1 MNGVFTIWKA
11 VEEFRRQHIPESTL
25 PVDIF
30 TVVELRLRLD
40 VIPFPSLSREY
51 GVEAALTENF
61 TGIYIDEEA
70 YILWEEGPPWKQNR
84 VRFSV
89 AHEVGHYILHREA
102 AAKIKFKTF
111 ADFARYFNDHD
122 GPRYQLEQ
130 EANEFAGRLLV
141 PRERL
146 EAFFDAFVESIRK
159 AMPRWWDSGELRQKF
174 ADSIA
179 PKFGV
184 HPQSILTRL
193 EREEIWPAP

>member
-1 MNGVFTIWKA
+1 
-11 VEEFRRQHIPESTL
+11 
-25 PVDIF
+25 
-30 TVVELRLRLD
+30 
-40 VIPFPSLSREY
+40 
-51 GVEAALTENF
+51 
-61 TGIYIDEEA
+61 
-70 YILWEEGPPWKQNR
+70 
-84 VRFSV
+84 
-89 AHEVGHYILHREA
+89 
-102 AAKIKFKTF
+102 
-111 ADFARYFNDHD
+111 
-122 GPRYQLEQ
+122 
-130 EANEFAGRLLV
+130 LV